1 MTLDVRLKEK
11 DMIYPIYVYGSGV
24 LRKECQEVTPDYPEL
39 AKLIEDMFATMYASD
54 GVGLAAPQIGKDIRL
69 FVVDGTGFADV
80 DPTAKDFK
88 KVFINPEI
96 VEESDVEVLMNEG
109 CLSVPGIHEDVY
121 RPESIT
127 INYLDENFEEH
138 EEELTG
144 WPARIAQHEYDHLDG
159 IVFTDRVGS
168 LRKTL
173 LRSKLSAM
181 SKGKFSA
188 AYRTK
193 QK

>member
-1 MTLDVRLKEK
+1 
-11 DMIYPIYVYGSGV
+11 MIYPIYVYGSGV
-24 LRKECQEVTPDYPEL
+24 LRKECVEIEENYPEL
-39 AKLIEDMFATMYASD
+39 PKLIEDMFATMYATD

-69 FVVDGTGFADV
+69 FVVDATPFAED
-80 DPTAKDFK
+80 DQTAKDFK

-96 VEESDVEVLMNEG
+96 YEESEEEVLLNEG

-121 RPESIT
+121 RPESVR

-138 EEELTG
+138 DVELTG
-144 WPARIAQHEYDHLDG
+144 WPARIVQHEYDHLEG
-159 IVFTDRVGS
+159 LVFTDRLS
-168 LRKTL
+168 TIRKTL
-173 LRSKLSAM
+173 LRNKLNAM
-181 SKGKFSA
+181 AKGKFSC